1 MFFFINKRLVNIRRN
16 YHSSSANI
24 NVVTN
29 KEINRKKKQQIWMK
43 KINAKEIPRKKYGNK
58 LGTVAKQLYLSP
70 DLKGNPINGNIY
82 DQRDK
87 IKLDNYDFRDLL
99 GENIDNVGNNNNI
112 DSKNSVEIRS
122 EKMLSYENSKLQ
134 WDEICDELKYHLP
147 FLQPYSIS
155 MALNYLSKINYNEYD
170 IFKLVAEQ
178 IDERWLKNFNI
189 KDLCQ
194 LLLSYSRINSKF
206 YTFINL
212 ISKELLYKICYS
224 DFEDLSL
231 IAYAYTKL
239 RMYDFEVFLHICN
252 EAKYKIKNEIKNS
265 QLKKG
270 DNVSENDKFK
280 ISQNNTT
287 DVYKYGVNCEGEE
300 NKILNIN
307 KNKFDIEYNN
317 KNDEKKKFN
326 KTRTSNKSSLIKSD
340 IEINQ
345 IDMSDDK
352 KYSYLCLLVY
362 CLGKNKHHDNI
373 LLNLI
378 VEYINLKNVNNIDL
392 SNLAYGFSIFNIYND
407 YLYKNLCKKIYED
420 LNKIESLQKMIIMGY
435 FLKYPEYKMLDLYY
449 IFLKN
454 INDEIKESKKKI
466 YKQVV
471 FLNMCINSFSCE
483 KFLNI
488 IFNSL
493 NKEYCE
499 NDKVKKLFFLYNFL
513 ISYVDYFMKN
523 KNIDSRDYP
532 KILTILFK
540 IVYFDGTKIS
550 NNIKPKDGNISEI
563 TQEKY
568 IFLENYKK
576 HVDIHKATFLV
587 NITLDNIIKE
597 INKLHK
603 YDLND
608 VKNLLNIFIQK
619 KDINNEYNFVEKTK
633 LILSS
638 F

>member
-1 MFFFINKRLVNIRRN
+1 MFFFINKRFINIQRN
-16 YHSSSANI
+16 YNSNSANI
-24 NVVTN
+24 NVLTN
-29 KEINRKKKQQIWMK
+29 KEINRKKKQQTWMK

-58 LGTVAKQLYLSP
+58 LGTVAKQLYLLP
-70 DLKGNPINGNIY
+70 DLKGNPINGNIC
-82 DQRDK
+82 DPSDKTSAK
-87 IKLDNYDFRDLL
+87 IKLDNYDFRDFF
-99 GENIDNVGNNNNI
+99 GKNNEPCANNNNN
-112 DSKNSVEIRS
+112 KNSIEMAS
-122 EKMLSYENSKLQ
+122 EKMSSYENSKLQ

-155 MALNYLSKINYNEYD
+155 MSLNYLSKINYNEYD

-178 IDERWLKNFNI
+178 LDERWLKNFNI

-206 YTFINL
+206 YAFINL

-252 EAKYKIKNEIKNS
+252 ETKHKIKDEIKNS

-270 DNVSENDKFK
+270 DNVNENGKLK
-280 ISQNNTT
+280 IIQNDTT
-287 DVYKYGVNCEGEE
+287 HVYDYDVNCGSEQ
-300 NKILNIN
+300 NKVLNVN

-317 KNDEKKKFN
+317 KNDEKSEFN
-326 KTRTSNKSSLIKSD
+326 KIRISNKLSLIKSD
-340 IEINQ
+340 IEINR
-345 IDMSDDK
+345 IDMPDDK

-378 VEYINLKNVNNIDL
+378 VEYIDLKIVNNIDL
-392 SNLAYGFSIFNIYND
+392 SNLAYGFSVFNIYNG
-407 YLYKNLCKKIYED
+407 YLYESLCKKIYED
-420 LNKIESLQKMIIMGY
+420 LNKIESLQKIIIMGY
-435 FLKYPEYKMLDLYY
+435 FLKYPQYKMLDLYY
-449 IFLKN
+449 IFLIN
-454 INDEIKESKKKI
+454 INEEIKESKKKI
-466 YKQVV
+466 YKEVV
-471 FLNMCINSFSCE
+471 FLNMCINSFSCD

-488 IFNSL
+488 IFNSSS
-493 NKEYCE
+493 KEYCE

-540 IVYFDGTKIS
+540 IVYFDGSKIS
-550 NNIKPKDGNISEI
+550 NISESN
-563 TQEKY
+563 QEKF

-576 HVDIHKATFLV
+576 HVDIHKATLLV
-587 NITLDNIIKE
+587 NLALDNIIKE

-603 YDLND
+603 YDLNN
-608 VKNLLNIFIQK
+608 VKNILNICMQK
-619 KDINNEYNFVEKTK
+619 KDINNEFNFVQKTK
-633 LILSS
+633 AILSS